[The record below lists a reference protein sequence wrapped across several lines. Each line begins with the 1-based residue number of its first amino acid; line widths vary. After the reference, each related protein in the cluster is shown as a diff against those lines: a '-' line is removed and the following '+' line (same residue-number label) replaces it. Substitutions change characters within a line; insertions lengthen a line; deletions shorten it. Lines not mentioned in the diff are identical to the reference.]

1 MVQIL
6 KSEIRKAA
14 LRRRSKLSHL
24 KVKEL
29 SNLINKQICSQ
40 PYFKKSKNIAYF
52 SSFKNEPHIELPKS
66 KNGYLPII
74 KNSKLH
80 FAKITNDVVKNK
92 YGIIEPYN
100 AKLIAPTELELV
112 LVPLLAFNKKLD
124 RVGYGKGYY
133 DKYLRNLFTVNKNA
147 QFWGIGYDFQLTEYD
162 FRTNIDVSLHKVIT
176 DTRVYERKI

>member
-6 KSEIRKAA
+6 KSEIRKTA
-14 LRRRSKLSHL
+14 LRKRSKLSHL
-24 KVKEL
+24 EVKKL
-29 SNLINKQICSQ
+29 SYLINKQISSQ

-52 SSFKNEPHIELPKS
+52 SPFRNEPHIELPKS
-66 KNGYLPII
+66 KNGYLPVI

-80 FAKITNDVVKNK
+80 FAKITNEFVKNK
-92 YGIIEPYN
+92 YGILEPYN
-100 AKLIAPTELELV
+100 TDLIAPTELELV

-133 DKYLRNLFTVNKNA
+133 DKYLRNLFTVNPNA

-176 DTRVYERKI
+176 DTRIYERKI

>member
-1 MVQIL
+1 MPV
-6 KSEIRKAA
+6 
-14 LRRRSKLSHL
+14 
-24 KVKEL
+24 
-29 SNLINKQICSQ
+29 
-40 PYFKKSKNIAYF
+40 
-52 SSFKNEPHIELPKS
+52 
-66 KNGYLPII
+66 I

-100 AKLIAPTELELV
+100 TKLIAPTELELV

-133 DKYLRNLFTVNKNA
+133 DKYLRTLFTVNTKA
-147 QFWGIGYDFQLTEYD
+147 QFWGVGYDFQLTEYD

-176 DTRVYERKI
+176 DTRIYE

>member
-6 KSEIRKAA
+6 KSQIRKLA
-14 LRRRSKLSHL
+14 LRKRGKLSRL
-24 KVKEL
+24 EVRKL
-29 SNLINKQICSQ
+29 SNLINKQIFSQ

-52 SSFKNEPHIELPKS
+52 SPFRNEPRIELPES
-66 KNGYLPII
+66 KNRYLPVI
-74 KNSKLH
+74 KNSELH
-80 FAKITNDVVKNK
+80 FAKITNDFVKNK
-92 YGIIEPYN
+92 YGIHEPHN
-100 AKLIAPTELELV
+100 TKLIAPIELELV

-133 DKYLRNLFTVNKNA
+133 DKYLRSLLKVNTNA

-176 DTRVYERKI
+176 DTKIYERKV